1 MARGGPSFLS
11 VFLLD
16 SFPLS
21 SSVSPFFLAPLYS
34 PPSSVPRRC
43 QQYPAAA
50 AAAAAPALAVVGGQ
64 LRKGELG
71 GDSLFLLPFSAEKR
85 WWNRGGVLSP

>member
-50 AAAAAPALAVVGGQ
+50 AAAAPALAVVGGQ

-71 GDSLFLLPFSAEKR
+71 GESFTISLTFFRRKKVVE
-85 WWNRGGVLSP
+85 

>member
-34 PPSSVPRRC
+34 SPSPRSASVPAISGGGGGGGGTGSGGRRR
-43 QQYPAAA
+43 PAKKGRARRRFTIS
-50 AAAAAPALAVVGGQ
+50 LTFFRRKKVV
-64 LRKGELG
+64 E
-71 GDSLFLLPFSAEKR
+71 
-85 WWNRGGVLSP
+85 

>member
-50 AAAAAPALAVVGGQ
+50 AAAAAAAAPALAVVGGQ

-71 GDSLFLLPFSAEKR
+71 GESFTISLTFFRRKKVVE
-85 WWNRGGVLSP
+85 